1 MAALANVGFH
11 SREVRTPEDI
21 KGLDGVVL
29 PGGESTTQIKLL
41 KRYGLWLTLD
51 AFVRDGG
58 QVLATCAGMIL
69 AAKGVEARPKSHSGG
84 SILM

>member
-1 MAALANVGFH
+1 MHVGVLALQGGYAAHMAALANVGFH

-41 KRYGLWLTLD
+41 KRYGPWLRSTRSF
-51 AFVRDGG
+51 AMAVS
-58 QVLATCAGMIL
+58 QQPVQA
-69 AAKGVEARPKSHSGG
+69 
-84 SILM
+84 